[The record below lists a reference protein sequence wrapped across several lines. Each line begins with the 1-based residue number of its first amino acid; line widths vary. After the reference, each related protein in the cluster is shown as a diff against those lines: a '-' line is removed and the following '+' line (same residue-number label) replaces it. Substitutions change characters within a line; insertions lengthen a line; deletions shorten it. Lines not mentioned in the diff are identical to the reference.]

1 MLEKKFANTSNL
13 TSKLKG
19 IKSFLFTS
27 LSALSALSFFS
38 SCSHQAIVPEAKNV
52 RIAREEPSKNCKNLG
67 HVEGSVITAHGKI
80 EDAIEDMKLD
90 AARKG
95 ANFVQM
101 GQTSSLGKN
110 VAGVAFQCP

>member
-1 MLEKKFANTSNL
+1 MLVQKV
-13 TSKLKG
+13 
-19 IKSFLFTS
+19 IQS
-27 LSALSALSFFS
+27 LLACSGLIVFS

-52 RIAREEPSKNCKNLG
+52 KIQREAPAKDCRSLG
-67 HVEGSVITAHGKI
+67 HVEGNVIRANGKI

-101 GQTSSLGKN
+101 GETSALGKN
-110 VAGVAFQCP
+110 VAGIAYQCP

>member
-1 MLEKKFANTSNL
+1 MSVKKFLPKYFL
-13 TSKLKG
+13 TFH
-19 IKSFLFTS
+19 FLV
-27 LSALSALSFFS
+27 LIGFS

-52 RIAREEPSKNCKNLG
+52 RIAREAPAQNCKNLG

-110 VAGVAFQCP
+110 VAGVAFACP

>member
-1 MLEKKFANTSNL
+1 MSVKKF
-13 TSKLKG
+13 
-19 IKSFLFTS
+19 LFVT
-27 LSALSALSFFS
+27 LFALPIFS

-67 HVEGSVITAHGKI
+67 HVEGSVATAQGKI

-101 GQTSSLGKN
+101 GQTSALGKN

>member
-1 MLEKKFANTSNL
+1 MMSVKKFAPQYFLGNFS
-13 TSKLKG
+13 SKFLAKFLG
-19 IKSFLFTS
+19 MSFLT
-27 LSALSALSFFS
+27 LACFS

-52 RIAREEPSKNCKNLG
+52 RIAREEPSRNCKNLG

-95 ANFVQM
+95 ANYVQM
-101 GQTSSLGKN
+101 GQTSALGKN

>member
-1 MLEKKFANTSNL
+1 MLVQKFAL
-13 TSKLKG
+13 
-19 IKSFLFTS
+19 SFTM
-27 LSALSALSFFS
+27 LSALFAFS

-52 RIAREEPSKNCKNLG
+52 KIQREAPSKNCRNLG
-67 HVEGSVITAHGKI
+67 HVEGNVIHATGKI

-101 GQTSSLGKN
+101 GETSALGKN
-110 VAGVAFQCP
+110 VAGVAYQCP

>member
-1 MLEKKFANTSNL
+1 MSVKKFFAL
-13 TSKLKG
+13 A
-19 IKSFLFTS
+19 I
-27 LSALSALSFFS
+27 SALAIFS

-52 RIAREEPSKNCKNLG
+52 RIAREEPAKNCRNLG
-67 HVEGSVITAHGKI
+67 HVEGSVITAQGKI

-101 GQTSSLGKN
+101 GQTSALGKN
-110 VAGVAFQCP
+110 VAGIAFQCP